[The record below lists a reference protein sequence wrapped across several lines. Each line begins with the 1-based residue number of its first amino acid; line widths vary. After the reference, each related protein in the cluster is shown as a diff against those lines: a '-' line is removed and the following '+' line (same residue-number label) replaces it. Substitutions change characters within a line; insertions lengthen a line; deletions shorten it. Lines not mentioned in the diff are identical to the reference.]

1 MYSQAWSPII
11 DVMIGEEK
19 YMEWLVASSSR
30 DRTVRLWSSRE
41 GKDSAELEAGFV
53 DCLAINQINPSTIA
67 IGARNGQIR
76 VWRMGGREMFS
87 MTCIHAKMNQ
97 SKVMSL
103 A

>member
-1 MYSQAWSPII
+1 MVYTVGQ
-11 DVMIGEEK
+11 DRT
-19 YMEWLVASSSR
+19 LVATSLSSSR
-30 DRTVRLWSSRE
+30 LVFSLPCF
-41 GKDSAELEAGFV
+41 AGFV
-53 DCLAINQINPSTIA
+53 YCLAINHIEPSTIA
-67 IGARNGQIR
+67 IGAGDGQIR